1 MGSTAVSL
9 VSIVV
14 PLHNEALSLPHLYKA
29 VVTIASQISDHVFEF
44 IFVDDGST
52 DSTVDLTE
60 QLMQKDKRIHLI
72 ELSRNFG
79 KEAAVASGLAHAR
92 GHAAIIMDADL
103 QHPPELIP
111 EFLLRW
117 QQGFD
122 VVVGVR
128 EYSAAESYFKRFMS
142 ALFYRLI
149 GMISHTKI
157 VPHATDFRLLDRKV
171 IDTFN
176 GMTER
181 NRMNRGL
188 IDWLGYKR
196 DYVHFVAGLRRH
208 GEASYSIGKLYN
220 LAMNSFTAYSL
231 FPLRLA
237 GYLGVLILVLATP
250 LNIFSYTERFVFHDP
265 FDMRIS
271 GTALL
276 AMAVL
281 LLVGLVLACLGL
293 ISMYIGH
300 IHAEV
305 TNRPLYVVR
314 RSVFQQETEGD
325 SA

>member
-1 MGSTAVSL
+1 M
-9 VSIVV
+9 
-14 PLHNEALSLPHLYKA
+14 
-29 VVTIASQISDHVFEF
+29 ASKITDHVFEF
-44 IFVDDGST
+44 IFVDDGSS
-52 DSTVDLTE
+52 DNTVLLAED
-60 QLMQKDKRIHLI
+60 LMQKDKRIHLI

-79 KEAAVASGLAHAR
+79 KEAAVASGLANSR

-128 EYSAAESYFKRFMS
+128 QYAANESLFKRFMS

-149 GMISHTKI
+149 AIIAHTKI

-176 GMTER
+176 QMTER

-196 DYVHFVAGLRRH
+196 DYVQFVSGIRQH
-208 GEASYSIGKLYN
+208 GSASYSFRKLYS
-220 LAMNSFTAYSL
+220 LAMNSFTAYSM

-237 GYLGVLILVLATP
+237 GYIGVLILLVAAP
-250 LNIFSYTERFVFHDP
+250 LNIFSYTERFILRDP
-265 FDMRIS
+265 LGLSIS

-276 AMAVL
+276 AMTVL
-281 LLVGLVLACLGL
+281 LLVGIVLACLGL

-314 RSVFQQETEGD
+314 RSIFQDEEIEQGADAT
-325 SA
+325 

>member
-1 MGSTAVSL
+1 MGSTTTPL

-14 PLHNEALSLPHLYKA
+14 PLHNEALSLPHLYRAIKA
-29 VVTIASQISDHVFEF
+29 IANKITGHGFEF

-52 DSTVDLTE
+52 DNTVLIAE
-60 QLMQKDKRIHLI
+60 ELVHKDKRIHLI

-103 QHPPELIP
+103 QHPPDLIP

-117 QQGFD
+117 QKGFD

-128 EYSAAESYFKRFMS
+128 EYDGNESLFKRFMS
-142 ALFYRLI
+142 TLFYRLI
-149 GMISHTKI
+149 GLIAHTKI

-171 IDTFN
+171 VDTFN
-176 GMTER
+176 QMTER

-196 DYVHFVAGLRRH
+196 DYVHFVAGLRQH
-208 GEASYSIGKLYN
+208 GQAAYTFKKLYS
-220 LAMNSFTAYSL
+220 LAMNSFTAYSM

-237 GYLGVLILVLATP
+237 GYLGVIILLISAP
-250 LNIFSYTERFVFHDP
+250 LNVFSYTERFILRDP
-265 FDMRIS
+265 LNMDIS

-276 AMAVL
+276 AMTVL
-281 LLVGLVLACLGL
+281 LLVGIVLACLGL

-305 TNRPLYVVR
+305 SNRPLYVVR
-314 RSVFQQETEGD
+314 RNVFQPESEGD
-325 SA
+325 AV